1 MIAKYEILSQTIY
14 TLRKIGKLILS
25 FVDMFKDIFFTY
37 YVINALGGITEIWKY
52 PTQFNAVYVFLMVAT
67 IIMPLILSGLHL
79 AHNNPGIIFHK
90 MEDTL
95 PRWTKLL
102 L

>member
-1 MIAKYEILSQTIY
+1 
-14 TLRKIGKLILS
+14 
-25 FVDMFKDIFFTY
+25 
-37 YVINALGGITEIWKY
+37 
-52 PTQFNAVYVFLMVAT
+52 MVAT

-90 MEDTL
+90 MEATL

-102 L
+102 LQAAVMLASLC